1 MIDSLLLNCA
11 AGDHCHC
18 DRFQVSVGRRTIS
31 HFMGKICAMIGP
43 DFHDVIA
50 IVSAIG
56 LDNKSASRLLFDLS
70 HPVIVDIKMSGNDE
84 NFR

>member
-1 MIDSLLLNCA
+1 M
-11 AGDHCHC
+11 
-18 DRFQVSVGRRTIS
+18 V
-31 HFMGKICAMIGP
+31 GP